1 MENRINASEEMW
13 LEEASVRPP
22 SSVTEV
28 SGQDDFIM
36 HPTNDVCFAG
46 LMENPVV
53 RKGFCAAVMRV
64 KPEEIEE
71 TRLLPTHLRREYAD
85 DKLGILDMRVCLKSG
100 QQINMEMQVKKFDF
114 WNERTLFYLSKMFA
128 EQLRKGGSYEKLKK
142 CVQVSI
148 LDFILY
154 PEDKRSYRTVHF
166 RDDEDGRIYNDKME
180 LQILELKKLPEELQ
194 TGEDIVKWM
203 RFFNGKSRKEFEDM
217 AQADIYMGEAYE
229 ALKRLSAD
237 EKKRLEY
244 EAREKALRDYN
255 CQINC
260 AEKRGRE
267 EGRREGR
274 REGRT
279 EGRRE
284 GLRLA
289 ASVFGMHG
297 QGISDT
303 EIARQ
308 CKVSEEEVREILNM
322 QMR

>member
-1 MENRINASEEMW
+1 MESRIFQEE
-13 LEEASVRPP
+13 
-22 SSVTEV
+22 
-28 SGQDDFIM
+28 
-36 HPTNDVCFAG
+36 H
-46 LMENPVV
+46 
-53 RKGFCAAVMRV
+53 
-64 KPEEIEE
+64 
-71 TRLLPTHLRREYAD
+71 
-85 DKLGILDMRVCLKSG
+85 
-100 QQINMEMQVKKFDF
+100 
-114 WNERTLFYLSKMFA
+114 
-128 EQLRKGGSYEKLKK
+128 
-142 CVQVSI
+142 
-148 LDFILY
+148 
-154 PEDKRSYRTVHF
+154 
-166 RDDEDGRIYNDKME
+166 
-180 LQILELKKLPEELQ
+180 Q

-237 EKKRLEY
+237 DKKRLEY

-260 AEKRGRE
+260 AEKRGRA
-267 EGRREGR
+267 
-274 REGRT
+274 EGRT

-289 ASVFGMHG
+289 ASVFGLHG

>member
-1 MENRINASEEMW
+1 MILSIYSM
-13 LEEASVRPP
+13 
-22 SSVTEV
+22 
-28 SGQDDFIM
+28 
-36 HPTNDVCFAG
+36 
-46 LMENPVV
+46 
-53 RKGFCAAVMRV
+53 
-64 KPEEIEE
+64 
-71 TRLLPTHLRREYAD
+71 
-85 DKLGILDMRVCLKSG
+85 KL
-100 QQINMEMQVKKFDF
+100 DF

-128 EQLRKGGSYEKLKK
+128 EQSRKGE
-142 CVQVSI
+142 
-148 LDFILY
+148 
-154 PEDKRSYRTVHF
+154 H
-166 RDDEDGRIYNDKME
+166 
-180 LQILELKKLPEELQ
+180 Q

-267 EGRREGR
+267 EGR
-274 REGRT
+274 T

-289 ASVFGMHG
+289 ASVFGLHG

>member
-1 MENRINASEEMW
+1 MESRIFQEE
-13 LEEASVRPP
+13 
-22 SSVTEV
+22 
-28 SGQDDFIM
+28 
-36 HPTNDVCFAG
+36 H
-46 LMENPVV
+46 
-53 RKGFCAAVMRV
+53 
-64 KPEEIEE
+64 
-71 TRLLPTHLRREYAD
+71 
-85 DKLGILDMRVCLKSG
+85 
-100 QQINMEMQVKKFDF
+100 
-114 WNERTLFYLSKMFA
+114 
-128 EQLRKGGSYEKLKK
+128 
-142 CVQVSI
+142 
-148 LDFILY
+148 
-154 PEDKRSYRTVHF
+154 
-166 RDDEDGRIYNDKME
+166 
-180 LQILELKKLPEELQ
+180 Q

-267 EGRREGR
+267 EGR
-274 REGRT
+274 T

-289 ASVFGMHG
+289 ASVFGLHG

>member
-1 MENRINASEEMW
+1 MESRIFQEE
-13 LEEASVRPP
+13 
-22 SSVTEV
+22 
-28 SGQDDFIM
+28 
-36 HPTNDVCFAG
+36 H
-46 LMENPVV
+46 
-53 RKGFCAAVMRV
+53 
-64 KPEEIEE
+64 
-71 TRLLPTHLRREYAD
+71 
-85 DKLGILDMRVCLKSG
+85 
-100 QQINMEMQVKKFDF
+100 
-114 WNERTLFYLSKMFA
+114 
-128 EQLRKGGSYEKLKK
+128 
-142 CVQVSI
+142 
-148 LDFILY
+148 
-154 PEDKRSYRTVHF
+154 
-166 RDDEDGRIYNDKME
+166 
-180 LQILELKKLPEELQ
+180 Q

-274 REGRT
+274 T

-289 ASVFGMHG
+289 TSVFGLHG

>member
-1 MENRINASEEMW
+1 MESRIFQEE
-13 LEEASVRPP
+13 
-22 SSVTEV
+22 
-28 SGQDDFIM
+28 
-36 HPTNDVCFAG
+36 H
-46 LMENPVV
+46 
-53 RKGFCAAVMRV
+53 
-64 KPEEIEE
+64 
-71 TRLLPTHLRREYAD
+71 
-85 DKLGILDMRVCLKSG
+85 
-100 QQINMEMQVKKFDF
+100 
-114 WNERTLFYLSKMFA
+114 
-128 EQLRKGGSYEKLKK
+128 
-142 CVQVSI
+142 
-148 LDFILY
+148 
-154 PEDKRSYRTVHF
+154 
-166 RDDEDGRIYNDKME
+166 
-180 LQILELKKLPEELQ
+180 Q

-274 REGRT
+274 T
-279 EGRRE
+279 E

-289 ASVFGMHG
+289 ASVFGLHG